1 MRAKQ
6 VAIASLLAGA
16 AVVGIAALRGGPPA
30 EPEAGVEIAAASS
43 EDAAAADQDAL
54 PAGAEATASI
64 DELTAMLAERDAALE
79 TITAAVER
87 AEAAVET
94 LTATVS
100 ERDATIAELTAT
112 VSERDA
118 TIEELRNRLSFL
130 QDEPDAKADLVAL
143 VAPDG
148 AEGQPGLP
156 VTPAAMPATLAG
168 GIALFEQELAAAK
181 AEPDAPPPLPADRPL
196 TEVHFEIAS
205 AKLTPGGE
213 ERAIAAARTLA
224 AMNLD
229 RIRIAGHTDRVGN
242 PDANRRLSEARAEA
256 VAQVLIDAGLPRE
269 RIEIE
274 PMGETPEMAPVATSD
289 GISEPLNRC
298 VGIYPVVLASA
309 AN

>member
-94 LTATVS
+94 
-100 ERDATIAELTAT
+100 LTAT

-298 VGIYPVVLASA
+298 VGIYPVVLAAA